1 MLVKH
6 DQAMF
11 TVFGI
16 STKTAKF
23 RNVILVTCLL
33 VNTGLASILVSCS
46 PCTSWLLC
54 YHTAS
59 GYKLSLENY
68 VTRQL
73 IKTL

>member
-33 VNTGLASILVSCS
+33 VNQYWSAALLALAGCS
-46 PCTSWLLC
+46 AITRRQVTS
-54 YHTAS
+54 
-59 GYKLSLENY
+59 
-68 VTRQL
+68 
-73 IKTL
+73 